1 MRQGGIL
8 GVANLG
14 DGFISPVLIP
24 SDVLEVLVNLSLP
37 SGPSHADLHV
47 PELYKAALV
56 TTKARLANLVS
67 FSIMRFLAYFL
78 LVCELTAAYTSIS
91 DNALR
96 AIPGPGKDFDIKNGD
111 LLAPILR
118 PRVPGTTGS
127 IAVQN
132 HFADFFKTH
141 LPKWDISYQNST
153 AKTPATGDKE
163 IPFVNLVMSR
173 DPPWTTPGE
182 VSRLTLV
189 AHFDSKREPKD
200 FIGATDSAAPCAMLM
215 HAARS
220 IDAALTRKWSS
231 MQKENIGDQG
241 FLGIEEHKGIQI
253 IFLDGEEA
261 FVTWTHDDSLY
272 GAKSLAAEMESTLH
286 TATSTYPNE
295 LSSISLFVLLDLLGA
310 AQPKVP
316 SYFKTTHWAYQKLAA
331 LEKRFRD
338 LSAFASSGDSW
349 FQDAQKDTGRWM
361 GGMVEDD
368 HIPFMARGVEV
379 LHVIPSPFPRVWHQI
394 DDDGEHLDMD
404 TVADWSLLVTAFAA
418 EWMDLDGF
426 LKRKTKRIRK
436 RQRTS
441 TLSVTLTKVNC
452 EYVWQP
458 LQAVPNRA
466 HVFLDLSESFLNPP
480 SIERDKCCST
490 LNSDYTAIGYY

>member
-1 MRQGGIL
+1 MASFNI
-8 GVANLG
+8 
-14 DGFISPVLIP
+14 ISFLI
-24 SDVLEVLVNLSLP
+24 SWLLLFDF
-37 SGPSHADLHV
+37 
-47 PELYKAALV
+47 
-56 TTKARLANLVS
+56 TT
-67 FSIMRFLAYFL
+67 
-78 LVCELTAAYTSIS
+78 AYTSIS
-91 DNALR
+91 DETLR
-96 AIPGPGKDFDIKNGD
+96 AIPGPGNDFDIKHGD

-153 AKTPATGDKE
+153 SKTPATGDKE
-163 IPFVNLVMSR
+163 IPFVNLIMSR

-189 AHFDSKREPKD
+189 AHFDSKLTPTD

-220 IDAALTRKWSS
+220 IDAALTKKWAT
-231 MQKENIGDQG
+231 MQGEDIGGQG

-261 FVTWTHDDSLY
+261 FVSWTNDDSLY
-272 GAKSLAAEMESTLH
+272 GARSLAAEMESTPH
-286 TATSTYPNE
+286 PATSTYPNA

-310 AQPKVP
+310 PQPKVP
-316 SYFKTTHWAYQKLAA
+316 SYFKTTHWAYQKMAA

-349 FQDAQKDTGRWM
+349 FPDVKKDSGRWM

-379 LHVIPSPFPRVWHQI
+379 LHLIPSPFPRVWHHM
-394 DDDGEHLDMD
+394 DDDGEHLDLD
-404 TVADWSLLVTAFAA
+404 TVADWSLLITAFAA
-418 EWMDLDGF
+418 EWMDLNRFIEVKNTTETRGK
-426 LKRKTKRIRK
+426 LNEEQHGRRATG
-436 RQRTS
+436 RTE
-441 TLSVTLTKVNC
+441 LS
-452 EYVWQP
+452 
-458 LQAVPNRA
+458 
-466 HVFLDLSESFLNPP
+466 
-480 SIERDKCCST
+480 
-490 LNSDYTAIGYY
+490 G